1 MAIYLKQQL
10 NLNAILAFSRVI
22 IDLYF
27 QFFLVSF
34 LLFIF
39 LKMFSFSLVFFVS
52 VSLISIMW
60 KAYGGCKIEGKL
72 IYHSELN
79 ITVKTFFL
87 KQLTHSLVLFC
98 FFELIF
104 FYI

>member
-10 NLNAILAFSRVI
+10 NLNAILAVSRVI

-39 LKMFSFSLVFFVS
+39 LKMFSFSLVFLFVS

-60 KAYGGCKIEGKL
+60 KAYGGCKIE
-72 IYHSELN
+72 EN
-79 ITVKTFFL
+79 
-87 KQLTHSLVLFC
+87 
-98 FFELIF
+98 
-104 FYI
+104 

>member
-10 NLNAILAFSRVI
+10 NLNAILAVSRVI

-39 LKMFSFSLVFFVS
+39 LKMFSFSFFVS

-79 ITVKTFFL
+79 ITVKTFF
-87 KQLTHSLVLFC
+87 
-98 FFELIF
+98 
-104 FYI
+104 

>member
-10 NLNAILAFSRVI
+10 NLNAILAVSRVI

-87 KQLTHSLVLFC
+87 KQLTQSSFVLF
-98 FFELIF
+98 F
-104 FYI
+104 

>member
-10 NLNAILAFSRVI
+10 NLNAILTVSRVI

-39 LKMFSFSLVFFVS
+39 LKMFSFSLVFFCF
-52 VSLISIMW
+52 SLF
-60 KAYGGCKIEGKL
+60 
-72 IYHSELN
+72 N
-79 ITVKTFFL
+79 
-87 KQLTHSLVLFC
+87 
-98 FFELIF
+98 
-104 FYI
+104 